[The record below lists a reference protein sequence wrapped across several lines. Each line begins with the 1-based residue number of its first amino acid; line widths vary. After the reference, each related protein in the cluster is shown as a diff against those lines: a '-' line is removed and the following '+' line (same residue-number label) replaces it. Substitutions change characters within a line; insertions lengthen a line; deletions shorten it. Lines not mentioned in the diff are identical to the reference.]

1 MKLYNSIGPNPR
13 LVRMFASVKGANL
26 SLVDIDIVTG
36 ENREPGFLAIN
47 PTATTPVLELD
58 SGQRIAETTAI
69 CEFLEERYPN
79 PAMIGTSAEER
90 AETRMW
96 WRRVDLMIVQPM
108 TTGFRGAEGHEMF
121 MNRVPCFPEVAERY
135 KQTVR
140 DGFTWLE
147 QQISGKRFI
156 CGDRVTVVDLLL
168 LSFIEFGQ
176 QVGQSLPESCT
187 SLHNWL
193 ETMRGR
199 EEISA

>member
-13 LVRMFASVKGANL
+13 LVRMFASVKEANL
-26 SLVDIDIVTG
+26 SLVDIDIVAG

-47 PTATTPVLELD
+47 PTAMTPVLELE

-140 DGFTWLE
+140 DGFAWLE

-176 QVGQSLPESCT
+176 QVGQPLPESCT
-187 SLHNWL
+187 SLQSWL
-193 ETMRGR
+193 ETMRSR
-199 EEISA
+199 EEVSA